1 LEPTPENV
9 NFLYLFLRVLIE
21 SQGRYELTTADERA
35 LFAAIERQYKLPPEI
50 RTLTNFASI
59 LGPLGERL
67 HRWTKAGQF
76 GHIFD
81 SVDDTL
87 AFSRFQTFNFDG
99 WSDYPDILEP
109 LLFYVLQR
117 ASSEIEKSKNTST
130 FKVFVIDEA
139 WIFLKNKTIRDW
151 ITRAEKTWRKKNAA
165 MILATQSVIEL
176 MASEMLDIV
185 NESCPTKIF
194 LANPNIDRKLYAEIF
209 KFNDT
214 ELELLESL
222 VPKRDLLLKQPGSTK
237 KLRLEVDALTY
248 WLATNNARDNMRK
261 QEYFARFGPEQGLLR
276 LAQDYPNPN
285 S

>member
-1 LEPTPENV
+1 
-9 NFLYLFLRVLIE
+9 
-21 SQGRYELTTADERA
+21 
-35 LFAAIERQYKLPPEI
+35 
-50 RTLTNFASI
+50 
-59 LGPLGERL
+59 
-67 HRWTKAGQF
+67 
-76 GHIFD
+76 
-81 SVDDTL
+81 
-87 AFSRFQTFNFDG
+87 
-99 WSDYPDILEP
+99 
-109 LLFYVLQR
+109 LQQ
-117 ASSEIEKSKNTST
+117 ASSEIEKPKNTAT

-276 LAQDYPNPN
+276 LAQDYPNP
-285 S
+285 